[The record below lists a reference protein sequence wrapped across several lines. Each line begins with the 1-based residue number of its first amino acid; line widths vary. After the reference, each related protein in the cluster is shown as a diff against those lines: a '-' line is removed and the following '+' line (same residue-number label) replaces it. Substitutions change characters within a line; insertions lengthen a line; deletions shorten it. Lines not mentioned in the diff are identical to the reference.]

1 MSNNAFKDYLIQI
14 GQYPLLNAE
23 EELEL
28 GERIANGD
36 MAARERLI
44 NCNLRLVV
52 HIAKNYKNV
61 HLPIDDLVM
70 EGNLGLVTAVDK
82 YDYKLGYRFSTCATP
97 WIKQSILKAITD
109 KGKTIRLPAHVY
121 AQLNKM
127 RDAID
132 ILAINGNL
140 DPTAADIAKE
150 MGIDEE
156 RVYELKQ
163 WKKDAL
169 SLDMP
174 IGDEEKNSLGD
185 LVEDVHE
192 ESPVDYTERQLR
204 HDFIQQI
211 IAGFPERTQKI
222 MKLRYGLGDEGD
234 PEEYFVEHTLEEIG
248 AILGITR
255 ERVRQIEKQT
265 LQEIK
270 NKWKNQA
277 SPSFFFWLKIPST
290 IIPRFCGFVHKK
302 QQ

>member
-1 MSNNAFKDYLIQI
+1 MSNNAFRDYLIQI
-14 GQYPLLNAE
+14 GQYPLLTAE
-23 EELEL
+23 QELEL

-36 MAARERLI
+36 AAARERMI

-61 HLPIDDLVM
+61 HLPIEDLVM

-132 ILAINGNL
+132 VLAINGNL
-140 DPTAADIAKE
+140 DPTAAEIAKE

-156 RVYELKQ
+156 RVYELQQ

-192 ESPVDYTERQLR
+192 ESPIAYTERQLR

-222 MKLRYGLGDEGD
+222 MKLRYGLGDAGD

-248 AILGITR
+248 AMLGITR

-270 NKWKNQA
+270 NKWKN
-277 SPSFFFWLKIPST
+277 
-290 IIPRFCGFVHKK
+290 
-302 QQ
+302 